1 VTQPSVGQP
10 AAGQAGASESGAGQ
24 PGAGQSGA
32 GQPATGAAQATRRPG
47 QPGAAASPSG
57 RSARRAGD
65 PWRTLFLGVLG
76 LAIVIGASW
85 ALLGS
90 SLLVV
95 RHVKVTGN
103 RQVSAAEVRAA
114 AGIRQGTP
122 LARLNSAAAT
132 RGVER
137 IAWVQSA
144 QVKRSWPDGVVISIQ
159 ERTPSLIVAS
169 AGQFDVVDVHGVV
182 VRRLLRRP
190 SGMPLLTAAP
200 AALRGSTAVRA
211 AVLVLREV
219 PGSVRQQVRS
229 VTAVAS
235 GAVTL
240 HLRGGITVRWGGTGD
255 GAAKGRELTSL
266 MRTKAHYYDISSPVV
281 AVTGK

>member
-10 AAGQAGASESGAGQ
+10 AAGQGGAGES
-24 PGAGQSGA
+24 GAGQSGA
-32 GQPATGAAQATRRPG
+32 GQAATGAAQATRKAG
-47 QPGAAASPSG
+47 QPGAGASPSR

-65 PWRTLFLGVLG
+65 PWRALFLGVLG
-76 LAIVIGASW
+76 LAIVLGASW

-137 IAWVQSA
+137 IAWVLSA
-144 QVKRSWPDGVVISIQ
+144 QVKRSWPDGVVISIR
-159 ERTPSLIVAS
+159 ERSPSLIVAS

-182 VRRLLRRP
+182 VRRLLSRP
-190 SGMPLLTAAP
+190 AGMPLLTAAP
-200 AALRGSTAVRA
+200 AVLRGSPAVRA

-219 PGSVRQQVRS
+219 PGSVRRQVRS
-229 VTAVAS
+229 VTAVAAS
-235 GAVTL
+235 AVTL

-266 MRTKAHYYDISSPVV
+266 MRTKAHYYDISSPLV